1 MSIKS
6 YELDEPIAYVSGKV
20 VFADQFKTDP
30 YFRAIVPMLDRD
42 RQKAQDL
49 GVFLYF
55 THSPKSIYRNTPE
68 KDRIKLL
75 FKDRGRIVN
84 QPWLLELIETDEMR
98 NLVDRYCEVC
108 KTPAQRL
115 YAGMVDNVNRYISE
129 ISMVKGTDKDQDFS
143 KLIRRGK
150 DLFNDLKG
158 IEDMIKEE
166 SKRKVKAGYV
176 PRKFERKE
184 PQSTH

>member
-1 MSIKS
+1 MSIES
-6 YELDEPIAYVSGKV
+6 HELDEPIAYISGKV

-30 YFRAIVPMLDRD
+30 YFRAIVPMLDRSK
-42 RQKAQDL
+42 QKAQDL

-55 THSPKSIYRNTPE
+55 AHSPKSIYRNTPE

-75 FKDRGRIVN
+75 FRDKGRIAN
-84 QPWLLELIETDEMR
+84 HDWLLSLIETDEFR

-115 YAGMVDNVNRYISE
+115 SAGMMDNINRYIEE
-129 ISMVKGTDKDQDFS
+129 ISLVKGTDKDQDFS
-143 KLIRRGK
+143 KLIKRGK
-150 DLFNDLKG
+150 DLFGDLKG
-158 IEDMIKEE
+158 IEEMLKEE
-166 SKRKVKAGYV
+166 HKRKIKAGYV

-184 PQSTH
+184 LRPTH